1 MIKLNQKAWLK
12 PHIDMNTKL
21 RQKAKNN
28 FKKDVLKLMN
38 VFFGKTMKNERKHKN
53 IKLVTTEG
61 RGNYLVS
68 KPGFHTTKF
77 FTENILATEIRKTQI
92 IMNKPVY
99 LELSILDLSKTV
111 MYELWYNYVKP
122 KYDENAKLCYINT
135 DSFIVHVKT

>member
-1 MIKLNQKAWLK
+1 MIRLNQKAWLK

-28 FKKDVLKLMN
+28 FKKDVLKLRN
-38 VFFGKTMKNERKHKN
+38 VFFGKTMKNERKHRN
-53 IKLVTTEG
+53 IKLETTEG
-61 RGNYLVS
+61 GGNYLVS

-77 FTENILATEIRKTQI
+77 LTEKIFATEIRKTPI